1 MPILQKLHRLTRNI
15 FRRENVERDLDAA
28 VRSYSDLLQDEK
40 ISGGMNPH
48 AARRATRMNLG
59 GPEQLKEE
67 IRSAR
72 AGAWLESLWQDIR
85 FAARMLRKNP
95 GFTAVAVLTLALGIG
110 ANTAVFSIVD
120 AVLLRPLPYK
130 DADRMVAVWAT
141 DSQHPGSKIFAPYMD
156 FEEFKAHSQSF
167 DHLAALT
174 WARAGEILTWHGS
187 PHHVL
192 AIPASADF
200 FSLLGVPAALGR
212 TFGPEDLQN
221 GCTVVLANSFWQDD
235 LGSSL
240 GIVGTTLT
248 LDGKPCA
255 VAGVMPREFDFY
267 PKATSL
273 WTLILP
279 DSEFPQKPLDSGIGI
294 FGHLKPGITL
304 AAAEHELGGLHQ
316 RVIAQAPA
324 GNWVIKIAPIVRDL
338 REQFTWMAGRN
349 LREALLVLS
358 AAAGLVLLIAC
369 LNVGGL
375 LVGRSIERHRELAV
389 RAALGSSRSRLIRQL
404 LVESMLLAV
413 LGACAGIFMAIAC
426 VRYFNSAN
434 MVELPPGNPVTV
446 NLQVLGF
453 AILLTSVTGL
463 LFGLMPARRASRIDL
478 NEVLNQSGRSS
489 TRGTSSRTPKWLIV
503 GQVALSMILLA
514 GAGLLIESI
523 VRLNSVPLGF
533 RPDRVLTAE
542 VGLPPAAYASEN
554 QRATFYGK
562 LVASLKTLPGA
573 EAVALCSSLPP
584 YNGGSSSE
592 LAIAGKAPIESIQ
605 AVNAFDIG
613 GEYFRAFGIPL
624 LRGREFDS
632 RDRQESQRVAIINS
646 EVARQFFPGEDPVG
660 AQIKLARP
668 ESKDPWL
675 TVVGVVGD
683 ERRTIVYKEMGYIE
697 PALVYLPVEQAAGNS
712 MGVVMSSHADPLSQG
727 PALQGVVSHL
737 DSDVPVSDVRT
748 MADRYSQ
755 NFAQPRFR
763 AILMGI
769 LATLTLLLA
778 SIGIYGVLAQSVSQ
792 RTQEIGIRLALGAQ
806 PSGVFGLIL
815 GEGMRLTLAGIFI
828 GLLGAFGLTRYMSAM
843 LFEVKAT
850 DPLIFAGVPVVLILV
865 AFFACYIPAR
875 RTMQTDPM
883 VALRY
888 E

>member
-1 MPILQKLHRLTRNI
+1 VHKIIAALRNI
-15 FRRENVERDLDAA
+15 FRRDRVERDLDAEI
-28 VRSYSDLLQDEK
+28 RSYSDMLEEEK
-40 ISGGMNPH
+40 VFHGMNLTE
-48 AARRATRMNLG
+48 ARRAARMHLG

-67 IRSAR
+67 IRASR
-72 AGAWLESLWQDIR
+72 AGAWLESLWQDVR
-85 FAARMLRKNP
+85 FAARILRKNP
-95 GFTAVAVLTLALGIG
+95 GFTAVAIFTLALGIG

-130 DADRMVAVWAT
+130 DANRLVAVWAT
-141 DSQHPGSKIFAPYMD
+141 DVHQPGSKIFAPYLD

-167 DHLAALT
+167 DELAALT
-174 WARAGEILTWHGS
+174 WARSGGILTWQRS
-187 PHHVL
+187 PRHVL

-212 TFGPEDLQN
+212 TFGPQDLQN
-221 GCTVVLANSFWQDD
+221 GCTVVLAHSFWQDE
-235 LGSSL
+235 LGSSP
-240 GIVGTTLT
+240 GIVGSTLM

-255 VAGVMPREFDFY
+255 VSGVMPRGFDFY

-279 DSEFPQKPLDSGIGI
+279 DSEFSQKPLDSAIGI
-294 FGHLKPGITL
+294 FGRLKPGISL
-304 AAAEHELGGLHQ
+304 AGAEQELSGLHQ
-316 RVIAQAPA
+316 RVIAQVPA
-324 GNWVIKIAPIVRDL
+324 GNWVIKVTPIVRDL

-349 LREALLVLS
+349 LRAALLVLS

-375 LVGRSIERHRELAV
+375 LIGRSIERQRELAV
-389 RAALGSSRSRLIRQL
+389 RAALGSGRSRLIRQL

-413 LGACAGIFMAIAC
+413 LGMCAGILIAIAG
-426 VRYFNSAN
+426 VRYFNSVN
-434 MVELPPGNPVTV
+434 LVELPPGNPVTV
-446 NLQVLGF
+446 NLRVLGF
-453 AILLTSVTGL
+453 TMLLTSLTGL
-463 LFGLMPARRASRIDL
+463 FFGMMPARRASRIDL
-478 NEVLNQSGRSS
+478 NEALKQSGRSA
-489 TRGTSSRTPKWLIV
+489 TRGMNRRTPKWLIV

-523 VRLNSVPLGF
+523 VRLSSVPLGF

-542 VGLPPAAYASEN
+542 VSLPPAVYSGAN
-554 QRATFYGK
+554 QRAIFYGK
-562 LVASLKTLPGA
+562 LIAGLDVLPGV

-584 YNGGSSSE
+584 YTGGSSTE
-592 LAIAGKAPIESIQ
+592 LAIVGKPPIESID
-605 AVNAFDIG
+605 AVTALDIG
-613 GEYFRAFGIPL
+613 GDYFRAFGIPL
-624 LRGREFDS
+624 LRGREFDA
-632 RDRQESQRVAIINS
+632 RDQQESQRVVIVNS
-646 EVARQFFPGEDPVG
+646 EMARQFFPREDPVG
-660 AQIKLARP
+660 ARIKLAKV

-683 ERRTIVYKEMGYIE
+683 EKRTIVYKEMGYIE
-697 PALVYLPVEQAAGNS
+697 PPLVYLPVEQTAGNS
-712 MGVVMSSHADPLSQG
+712 MGMVIGAHANPLSLG
-727 PALQGVVSHL
+727 PTLQGVVSRL
-737 DSDVPVSDVRT
+737 DSDVPVSEVRT
-748 MADRYSQ
+748 MEDRYSQ
-755 NFAQPRFR
+755 NLAQPRFR

-769 LATLTLLLA
+769 LAGLTLLLA

-815 GEGMRLTLAGIFI
+815 GEGMRLTLAGIVI
-828 GLLGAFGLTRYMSAM
+828 GLLGAFGLTRFMSAM
-843 LFEVKAT
+843 LYGVKAT
-850 DPLIFAGVPVVLILV
+850 DPLVFAGVPVVLILV

-875 RTMQTDPM
+875 RTMRIDPM